1 MKIKSEMEK
10 SLKRIAVK
18 ENMLMLKEFDDVW
31 CSGDW
36 VMFKDM
42 HYGQVLL

>member
-18 ENMLMLKEFDDVW
+18 ENMLMLKEFDDV
-31 CSGDW
+31 
-36 VMFKDM
+36 
-42 HYGQVLL
+42 